1 MAGTYL
7 EQECILKNNNIDG
20 PASLVG
26 PQGEIKNK
34 RCNNFNG

>member
-7 EQECILKNNNIDG
+7 EQECIPKNNNIDG

-26 PQGEIKNK
+26 HQGEIKNK